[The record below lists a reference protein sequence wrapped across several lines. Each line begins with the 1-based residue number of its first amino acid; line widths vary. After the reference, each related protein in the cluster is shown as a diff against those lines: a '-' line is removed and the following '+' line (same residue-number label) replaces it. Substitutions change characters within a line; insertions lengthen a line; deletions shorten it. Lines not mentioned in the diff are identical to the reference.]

1 MGVLAMLNLDLEFKN
16 HFPILSKEF
25 EENNYSL
32 KDFQKKVISNVID
45 KGNTLCIMPTGGGK
59 SLIYWMSG
67 LLMGGITIV
76 ISPLIALIDE
86 QAEKIEEQGFSVLS
100 IHGGMSSANQEKT
113 LLDFANGNITPK
125 FIFVSPEKIATDGLF
140 EHCIKKRKDEIK
152 LLVID
157 EVHCVSQWGTS
168 FRPFYKRI
176 PDFLERVYGTQEGM
190 PRTLALTATLNPK
203 EVVDI
208 CTEFQIDKKNIVR
221 DNLLMRSEISL
232 KVLRFVNEN
241 EKEDKLWDI
250 VKIHKNEKVL
260 VYVYRIG
267 SERGVERL
275 AEKASDKGY
284 KSIHFHGEMT
294 SKDRQEVISKYK
306 ENEINLIF
314 ATNAFGMGI
323 DIPDIRVVI
332 HYMIPESVEQYYQ
345 EIGRAARDGG
355 VANAYLL
362 YSNKNV
368 DVKRKYFIDG
378 SFPDEEKISRV
389 YRKIADQGLGLR
401 TLPYFEDEEI
411 QLCLPYYLNSGLLAI
426 KSKGFSGLKNLDEVK
441 DNDLLDIIK
450 STKTKNL
457 ISTVKKTKL
466 DVQTIIDKVYEAVVT
481 NKAKTIKPL
490 DRRLVVKVLED
501 DISEEKMG
509 NIVLDINEKLK
520 YKHELLDYLVY
531 LINECDSSNELH
543 QEIAKYLGVE
553 KHMLNRIYSTVKG
566 DKVRSKSEVIIANL
580 LADNGIDYDYEKKL
594 EYADGGW
601 IEPDFT
607 IKNEDGTELYW
618 EHLGMLGVESYDNR
632 WLRKQDIYEK
642 YFPDKLIITYEGAN
656 ITNNALDI
664 IKKITSNSND

>member
-1 MGVLAMLNLDLEFKN
+1 MHNLDSELKH
-16 HFPILSKEF
+16 HFPILSKYF
-25 EENNYSL
+25 EDNNFSL
-32 KDFQKKVISNVID
+32 KTFQKTVISNVIEKD
-45 KGNTLCIMPTGGGK
+45 NTLCIMPTGGGK

-67 LLMGGITIV
+67 VLMGGITIV

-86 QAEKIEEQGFSVLS
+86 QAQKIEDQGYSVLS
-100 IHGGMSSANQEKT
+100 IHGGMSSSDQEKV
-113 LLDFANGNITPK
+113 LLDFANSNITPK

-140 EHCIKKRKDEIK
+140 EHCIKKRKNEIK

-176 PDFLERVYGTQEGM
+176 PDFLERVYEVQEDK

-208 CTEFQIDKKNIVR
+208 CTEFRIDKENIVR

-232 KVLRFVNEN
+232 KILRFTNEN
-241 EKEDKLWDI
+241 EKEDKLWDL
-250 VKIHKNEKVL
+250 VKIHKKEKIL

-275 AEKASDKGY
+275 AEKASEKGY
-284 KSIHFHGEMT
+284 KSIHFHGEMN
-294 SKDRQEVISKYK
+294 SKERQEVISKFK
-306 ENEINLIF
+306 ENDINLIF

-362 YSNKNV
+362 YSNKNIE
-368 DVKRKYFIDG
+368 VKRKYFIEG
-378 SFPDEEKISRV
+378 SFPDEEKIKRV
-389 YRKIADQGLGLR
+389 FMKIAEQGLGLR

-411 QLCLPYYLNSGLLAI
+411 QLCLPYFLNSGVLAI
-426 KSKGFSGLKNLDEVK
+426 KSKGFSGLKNLDDVK
-441 DNDLLDIIK
+441 EKKLLEIIN

-457 ISTVKKTKL
+457 ISTVKKTQL
-466 DVQTIIDKVYEAVVT
+466 EVQFIIDKVYEAVVT
-481 NKAKTIKPL
+481 KMAITKKPL
-490 DRRLVVKVLED
+490 DRRLVVEVLQEE
-501 DISEEKMG
+501 ISEEKMKS
-509 NIVLDINEKLK
+509 IIDEIDEKLK

-543 QEIAKYLGVE
+543 QEVAKYLGVE
-553 KHMLNRIYSTVKG
+553 RHLLNRIYSTVKG

-580 LADNGIDYDYEKKL
+580 LADNNIAYEYEKKL
-594 EYADGGW
+594 EYENGRW

-607 IKNEDGTELYW
+607 IIKEDGTELYW

-632 WLRKQDIYEK
+632 WLEKQEIYEK
-642 YFPDKLIITYEGAN
+642 YFSDNLIITYEGAN
-656 ITNNALDI
+656 ITNNTLEVI
-664 IKKITSNSND
+664 NQITCKNNNSK

>member
-1 MGVLAMLNLDLEFKN
+1 M
-16 HFPILSKEF
+16 
-25 EENNYSL
+25 
-32 KDFQKKVISNVID
+32 
-45 KGNTLCIMPTGGGK
+45 
-59 SLIYWMSG
+59 
-67 LLMGGITIV
+67 
-76 ISPLIALIDE
+76 
-86 QAEKIEEQGFSVLS
+86 
-100 IHGGMSSANQEKT
+100 
-113 LLDFANGNITPK
+113 
-125 FIFVSPEKIATDGLF
+125 
-140 EHCIKKRKDEIK
+140 
-152 LLVID
+152 
-157 EVHCVSQWGTS
+157 
-168 FRPFYKRI
+168 
-176 PDFLERVYGTQEGM
+176 
-190 PRTLALTATLNPK
+190 
-203 EVVDI
+203 
-208 CTEFQIDKKNIVR
+208 
-221 DNLLMRSEISL
+221 
-232 KVLRFVNEN
+232 
-241 EKEDKLWDI
+241 
-250 VKIHKNEKVL
+250 
-260 VYVYRIG
+260 
-267 SERGVERL
+267 
-275 AEKASDKGY
+275 
-284 KSIHFHGEMT
+284 
-294 SKDRQEVISKYK
+294 
-306 ENEINLIF
+306 
-314 ATNAFGMGI
+314 
-323 DIPDIRVVI
+323 
-332 HYMIPESVEQYYQ
+332 
-345 EIGRAARDGG
+345 
-355 VANAYLL
+355 
-362 YSNKNV
+362 
-368 DVKRKYFIDG
+368 
-378 SFPDEEKISRV
+378 
-389 YRKIADQGLGLR
+389 
-401 TLPYFEDEEI
+401 
-411 QLCLPYYLNSGLLAI
+411 AI

-457 ISTVKKTKL
+457 ISTVNKTKL

-632 WLRKQDIYEK
+632 RLRKQDIYEK

-656 ITNNALDI
+656 ITYNALDI